1 MHPPLLRESGEEA
14 PVDLAE
20 VEERIRAG
28 DLGGEATLLHEPWT
42 GEAWR
47 RLDEL
52 APLRSAFEAPGARF
66 AAHLRRSA
74 SPRGTALLV
83 GVLALCAIGQ
93 RLAVQLPLGGGAPA
107 EGATVARRLVRQGG
121 LYWEGVV
128 LDGQWWSV
136 LSAHLLHAPQAPLVH
151 LFFNLPF
158 LLYCGYRVEQAWG
171 PDGLLRVL
179 AGALATSSL
188 AVLLLSDLPTV
199 GSSMLAFGLLGG
211 QIATGFRMG
220 EAIPPRRRGHYG
232 WGSLR
237 AALLFAAVTVGL
249 DVVLHGHEGLSPGV
263 SHLGHGSGL
272 LGGALAVLFGQP
284 RVIDP
289 ERRGDLLPAL
299 GLVLLPTALALAAAR
314 FPVLFAVPWTPVTPD
329 GSGLVLRLPAR
340 LAAHPVHLG
349 GRPGYAASSDA
360 DQALLVDRVLV
371 RSYEALAERDPAR
384 FWVDRLGGE
393 AREVSPPPVLAAG
406 FVGRAWELAGS
417 PGYRVEEHE
426 RVDGLYVSRVAFA
439 IPRDRPAEA
448 RQALYREILRRL
460 EVEEP
465 ADLVAERERFARNPQ
480 APQRQHALAQDLL
493 VAGRFAEA
501 DALLVPLLARSDGWA
516 WDAARTR
523 LRLLEVHPPSGEGI
537 DDGWVLP
544 FLEEAPA
551 ADLGIWARGL
561 PRLAARGRCEEVR
574 RLLAGLRQRVQ
585 TWSAGDRGESDRQ
598 RLHEAL
604 ARVEASTA
612 GCEAPT
618 EASPRPAD

>member
-52 APLRSAFEAPGARF
+52 PALRSAFEAPGARF
-66 AAHLRRSA
+66 AAHLRRRA
-74 SPRGTALLV
+74 SPLGTALLV

-93 RLAVQLPLGGGAPA
+93 RLAVQLAPGGGAPM

-136 LSAHLLHAPQAPLVH
+136 LTAHLLHAPQAPLVH

-171 PDGLLRVL
+171 LDGLLRVL
-179 AGALATSSL
+179 AGALASSSL

-249 DVVLHGHEGLSPGV
+249 DVLLHGHAGLSPGV
-263 SHLGHGSGL
+263 SHLGHMSGL

-289 ERRGDLLPAL
+289 RRRGDLLPAL
-299 GLVLLPTALALAAAR
+299 GLVLLPTALALAAFR
-314 FPVLFAVPWTPVTPD
+314 LPVPFAGPWAPVEPD

-340 LAAHPVHLG
+340 MAAHPVRFG
-349 GRPGYAASSDA
+349 GRPGFAASSDA
-360 DQALLVDRVLV
+360 DQAVLVERVLY
-371 RSYEALAERDPAR
+371 RSYEALAERDPAG
-384 FWVDRLGGE
+384 FWVERLGG
-393 AREVSPPPVLAAG
+393 AVRALDAPPLVATG
-406 FVGRAWELAGS
+406 FVGRAWELQGS
-417 PGYRVEEHE
+417 PGQLVEEHE
-426 RVDGLYVSRVAFA
+426 RIDGLYVSRVAFA
-439 IPRDRPAEA
+439 IPRDQPAEA
-448 RQALYREILRRL
+448 RRALYREILRRL
-460 EVEEP
+460 EVREP
-465 ADLVAERERFARNPQ
+465 ADLVAERERFARNPE
-480 APQRQHALAQDLL
+480 APQRRHALAQELL

-501 DALLVPLLARSDGWA
+501 DALLVPLLARPDGWA

-537 DDGWVLP
+537 DGGWVLP
-544 FLEEAPA
+544 FLEAAPA
-551 ADLGIWARGL
+551 TDLAIWTRGIPW
-561 PRLAARGRCEEVR
+561 LAARGRCEEARRSMSRLRGDVRAWAEGSRDEADER
-574 RLLAGLRQRVQ
+574 RL
-585 TWSAGDRGESDRQ
+585 S
-598 RLHEAL
+598 EAL